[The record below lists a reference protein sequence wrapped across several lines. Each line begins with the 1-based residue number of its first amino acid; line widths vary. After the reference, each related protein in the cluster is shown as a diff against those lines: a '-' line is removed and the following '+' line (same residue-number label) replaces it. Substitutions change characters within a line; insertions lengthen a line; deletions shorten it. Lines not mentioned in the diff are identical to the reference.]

1 MGDYFDGNH
10 EAVDIT
16 KIQTSNFDLS
26 PSTYAAVYMKQVMR
40 NLPLYLRACF
50 LKTLT
55 FILPLFFI
63 NVPLILGGLRPV
75 EVYLPS
81 SNSTGLEVSVAP
93 LIFAIHG
100 YNAHPTYIEE
110 LWHLKDPSVN
120 SGFVY
125 ITPVGV

>member
-1 MGDYFDGNH
+1 
-10 EAVDIT
+10 
-16 KIQTSNFDLS
+16 
-26 PSTYAAVYMKQVMR
+26 MKQVMR